1 MFGLCRVRNLYWG
14 DLGGVQEHNNREY
27 GLGEAPENLNK
38 DFWQLSQYQDFYVE
52 NGKTVDST
60 IYDAV
65 ENQLDEYRI
74 KTKKRV
80 SNKETKDGRKRKES
94 IVALEYVVGASA
106 DWWTEVTNDKDAQ
119 RHADEYLEKMIEFVR
134 TRHGDQNVI
143 SVAKHY
149 DESNIHAHVVVTPVE
164 VKLVKQ
170 GGNRF
175 CDAKEVMKPCLSA
188 QDYTNKKE
196 QYRELQEDYVR
207 FFNENVATMHHR
219 PDDMR
224 VHRGTLVTESN
235 NKYINQTSHEIGEL
249 RKERI
254 DINNQLAAIITQIN
268 TANAKRVQ
276 ELHEEAKQLRE
287 KSIQVEEVIN
297 SKVKEIEK
305 TKAKNEGI
313 KRGYKKNNGGNWKK
327 GFDPFSK

>member
-38 DFWQLSQYQDFYVE
+38 DFWQLSKYQDFCIE
-52 NGKTVDST
+52 NGNTPNST

-65 ENQLDEYRI
+65 ENQLEDYRI

-80 SNKETKDGRKRKES
+80 SDKKTKDGRKRKES

-106 DWWTEVTNDKDAQ
+106 DWWAKVTDDKDAQ

-164 VKLVKQ
+164 LKLVKQ

-196 QYRELQEDYVR
+196 QYRQLQDDYVK
-207 FFNENVATMHHR
+207 FFNESVATMHHH
-219 PDDMR
+219 PNDMR
-224 VHRGTLVTESN
+224 VHRGKLVTKSN

-254 DINNQLAAIITQIN
+254 DINNQLRDIVTQIN
-268 TANAKRVQ
+268 TANSKRIQ
-276 ELHEEAKQLRE
+276 ELRDEGVKLRDQSVILDKQ
-287 KSIQVEEVIN
+287 IT
-297 SKVKEIEK
+297 SKTKEIEK

-313 KRGYKKNNGGNWKK
+313 KKGYKKNNGGNWKK
-327 GFDPFSK
+327 GFDPFSM